1 MKKAFILTAF
11 ICGITILILSFREK
25 GTIPAYRSVYIER
38 LNGFR
43 QQLSGLLETIEHSD
57 CSKPADLQIIQSR
70 INDARLQLKATDFWL
85 RYFEPT
91 VYKKING
98 PLPVEWE
105 TEVFEKFEKP
115 YKREGAGLTL
125 AALYMEEENFSKD
138 SLRQLVNAALNAMNT
153 YAADSI
159 TQNIRSYQHFYLCNR
174 LYLLNLS
181 AIYTTAFECPDTTRV
196 IPELRFMMKT
206 TAGIYESFNNSFP
219 NQALDATYLSL
230 YNKALVFVEEQPD
243 EFSSFDHFSFIKDYI
258 NPLFSLNQSAIRN
271 YNIRSTNF
279 VDYSLNKTAAS
290 IFDKDIY
297 SGLNPKGIFLRVD
310 DPKELEEIDR
320 VGKQLFYDPILSGN
334 NKRSCASCH
343 KASEYFTDTAIVA
356 AQRFDE
362 KGMLPRN
369 TPSLVNTIYNHL
381 AMLDGRHIS
390 LQDQVREVIAKPEEM
405 GSNQNEVLQK
415 VLSCSDYKKTFTR
428 LLKLTPQEDEITIEH
443 IISTIT
449 FYYSKFSRYY
459 SPFDE
464 AMDLKGTLSPAAKEG
479 FNLFMSKSQC
489 ATCHFVPQFNGVKP
503 PFIGSEFEVLGVPSD
518 TSFHQLSMDKGRYDV
533 NPAEETLHAFRT
545 GSLRNIMHTAP
556 YMHNGVFKTIN
567 EVIDFY
573 DAGGG
578 TGKGLLVN
586 NQTLGADSLRLSK
599 TEKESLVAF
608 LRSLDEK
615 IVFDGVPGKL
625 PLSKDKKLNGRKA
638 GGEY

>member
-1 MKKAFILTAF
+1 M
-11 ICGITILILSFREK
+11 ILSFK
-25 GTIPAYRSVYIER
+25 NDGGGKIYRSVYAEKIDA
-38 LNGFR
+38 FR
-43 QQLSGLLETIEHSD
+43 KQLSALVQFVNDSSNPVAIRTQINET
-57 CSKPADLQIIQSR
+57 
-70 INDARLQLKATDFWL
+70 RLQLKSVDFWL

-91 VYKKING
+91 VYKRING

-125 AALYMEEENFSKD
+125 AALYTEEEDFNKD
-138 SLRQLVNAALNAMNT
+138 SLRQLLNAALQATDT
-153 YAADSI
+153 YVADSI
-159 TQNIRSYQHFYLCNR
+159 TKNINSYHHFYLCNR
-174 LYLLNLS
+174 LYLLNLA
-181 AIYTTAFECPDTTRV
+181 AIYTTGFECPDTSRI
-196 IPELRFMMKT
+196 IPELRFMMN
-206 TAGIYESFNNSFP
+206 AVVDIYTSFNNSFP
-219 NQALDATYLSL
+219 EQALDAAYLSL
-230 YNKALVFVEEQPD
+230 YNSALEFVEAQSAD
-243 EFSSFDHFSFIKDYI
+243 FSRFDHYSFIRDYI
-258 NPLFSLNQSAIRN
+258 NPLFSLNQSCIRN
-271 YNIRSTNF
+271 FRVRSTSF

-290 IFDKDIY
+290 IFDKEIY

-320 VGKQLFYDPILSGN
+320 VGRQLFYDPILSGN

-362 KGMLPRN
+362 RGKLPRN

-405 GSNQNEVLQK
+405 GSNENEVLQK
-415 VLSCSDYKKTFTR
+415 VLSCADYKKAFTR
-428 LLKLTPQEDEITIEH
+428 LLKLTPQEEEITIGH

-449 FYYSKFSRYY
+449 FYYSKFSKYY
-459 SPFDE
+459 SSFDE
-464 AMDLKGTLSPAAKEG
+464 AMNLKTTLSPAAKDG

-518 TSFHQLSMDKGRYDV
+518 TTFHQLSVDKGRYDV
-533 NPAEETLHAFRT
+533 SPAEETLHAFRT

-586 NQTLGADSLRLSK
+586 NQTLAADSLRLSK
-599 TEKESLVAF
+599 TEKENLVAF

-615 IVFDGVPGKL
+615 IVFDGVPDKL
-625 PLSKDKKLNGRKA
+625 PLSKDKKLNARKA